1 MAQKISYADA
11 LRKASDPTIPA
22 PKKMIVYAGVQ
33 KVTSIG
39 DTIYQY
45 CFLRWPDE
53 KKYGIQMTD
62 EQKLIFMD
70 SLNSYEKGLEQA
82 FLSRSEE
89 DYENAMNNLKLIP
102 DLSKK
107 MYDRVIKRMYE
118 RYCEVKS
125 ATQSTNESE
134 DSSEESEPVMPRSTP
149 DFYLNI
155 SLRFKD
161 LRDATQA
168 S

>member
-1 MAQKISYADA
+1 MTQKISYADA
-11 LRKASDPTIPA
+11 LKKAVDPTIVA

-33 KVTSIG
+33 SVITIG

-62 EQKLIFMD
+62 EQKQLFVD
-70 SLNSYEKGLEQA
+70 SINNYEKGLEQA
-82 FLSRSEE
+82 IVNMSGK
-89 DYENAMNNLKLIP
+89 DYDEAINNMDIIP
-102 DLSKK
+102 ELSKN

-125 ATQSTNESE
+125 LMYENENNSE
-134 DSSEESEPVMPRSTP
+134 DNEPVIPRSIP
-149 DFYLNI
+149 QFYLNI
-155 SLRFKD
+155 SLRFKH
-161 LRDATQA
+161 LRDTKPSA
-168 S
+168 